1 MSRKR
6 DTQKKAKEFSINLA
20 SSPITFNKDATRWLG
35 FQLDYRLDFL
45 KHFNKKI
52 AQVKQA
58 LHQTRLLVKRKG
70 LAIGLAK
77 RVQVAAVTSIA
88 LYGAEIQQRGQKTR
102 KTQMQ
107 TLFNAQARAALGL
120 FKTTPLKYL

>member
-20 SSPITFNKDATRWLG
+20 SYSITFNKDAIYQLG

-45 KHFNKKI
+45 KYFSKKI

-58 LHQTRLLVKRKG
+58 LH
-70 LAIGLAK
+70 
-77 RVQVAAVTSIA
+77 
-88 LYGAEIQQRGQKTR
+88 
-102 KTQMQ
+102 
-107 TLFNAQARAALGL
+107 
-120 FKTTPLKYL
+120 

>member
-20 SSPITFNKDATRWLG
+20 SSPITFNKNATRWLD

-45 KHFNKKI
+45 KYFNKKI
-52 AQVKQA
+52 AQVKQV
-58 LHQTRLLVKRKG
+58 LHQTRLLVKRKD

-77 RVQVAAVTSIA
+77 RVQVVAIISII
-88 LYGAEIQQRGQKTR
+88 LYRVEIQQRG
-102 KTQMQ
+102 
-107 TLFNAQARAALGL
+107 
-120 FKTTPLKYL
+120 

>member
-20 SSPITFNKDATRWLG
+20 SSPITFNKNATHQLG

-45 KHFNKKI
+45 KYFNKKM

-58 LHQTRLLVKRKG
+58 LYQTRSLVKRKG

-77 RVQVAAVTSIA
+77 RVQVAAIISII
-88 LYGAEIQQRGQKTR
+88 LYRVEIQQRG
-102 KTQMQ
+102 
-107 TLFNAQARAALGL
+107 
-120 FKTTPLKYL
+120 

>member
-20 SSPITFNKDATRWLG
+20 SNPITFNKDATRWLG

-88 LYGAEIQQRGQKTR
+88 LYRAEIQQRGQKTR
-102 KTQMQ
+102 KTQM
-107 TLFNAQARAALGL
+107 
-120 FKTTPLKYL
+120 

>member
-45 KHFNKKI
+45 KHFNKKM
-52 AQVKQA
+52 A
-58 LHQTRLLVKRKG
+58 
-70 LAIGLAK
+70 
-77 RVQVAAVTSIA
+77 
-88 LYGAEIQQRGQKTR
+88 
-102 KTQMQ
+102 
-107 TLFNAQARAALGL
+107 
-120 FKTTPLKYL
+120 